1 MKFKPYVEYLT
12 LTFFLKWCRGIVG
25 GLLSILAI
33 GILFITRKQKGSLL
47 LMKSIRIS
55 PHSFSTAALKKI
67 LPMDF
72 GPYLQ
77 NDVLMEEACQ
87 RSIILSLPTTN
98 NGKIK
103 KGVLLITFTRTFAYY
118 LNQPN
123 FILFDKYFIFVLEP
137 SWSGYADPE
146 ILSFIV
152 RAEHCLVQATEQ
164 QDTTLLNALFLEGV
178 ATSFGASDWVN
189 PDKFR
194 PDNVVKQYDS
204 IYVANMN
211 PIKRVYRYIDAIER
225 ISQSWPEYKGCLVC
239 AGWGGAKES
248 IERYLASKNLSKNL
262 VFIPGLEQDELI
274 KIINQSKVNILLSL
288 KEGSNRSLFESMFLD
303 VPAICISENIGVNKS
318 YINEF
323 TGLLISDSFLEDAL
337 ISMRE
342 NWISYRP
349 RAWAL
354 KNISPNATTAKL
366 ANLLELKFGAICNS
380 TLSVK
385 SNNPEVEYLDEDI
398 DHVEILTRLFS
409 AIKESDEQIF
419 WKHVEGTK
427 LTRRKVDPNFS
438 DR

>member
-1 MKFKPYVEYLT
+1 
-12 LTFFLKWCRGIVG
+12 
-25 GLLSILAI
+25 
-33 GILFITRKQKGSLL
+33 
-47 LMKSIRIS
+47 
-55 PHSFSTAALKKI
+55 
-67 LPMDF
+67 
-72 GPYLQ
+72 
-77 NDVLMEEACQ
+77 
-87 RSIILSLPTTN
+87 
-98 NGKIK
+98 
-103 KGVLLITFTRTFAYY
+103 
-118 LNQPN
+118 
-123 FILFDKYFIFVLEP
+123 
-137 SWSGYADPE
+137 
-146 ILSFIV
+146 
-152 RAEHCLVQATEQ
+152 
-164 QDTTLLNALFLEGV
+164 
-178 ATSFGASDWVN
+178 
-189 PDKFR
+189 
-194 PDNVVKQYDS
+194 
-204 IYVANMN
+204 
-211 PIKRVYRYIDAIER
+211 
-225 ISQSWPEYKGCLVC
+225 
-239 AGWGGAKES
+239 
-248 IERYLASKNLSKNL
+248 
-262 VFIPGLEQDELI
+262 
-274 KIINQSKVNILLSL
+274 
-288 KEGSNRSLFESMFLD
+288 MFLD